1 MGRGGALPLCAG
13 ASCAARLTQA
23 PAQGRLLGYGTIT
36 FADAGS
42 VARVLQAAH
51 QARGMLRIPYAAPPR
66 DPAAIAYASL
76 ADSARALATAPSVRE
91 TVTKHAPLA
100 AGVRST
106 ARPDDA
112 PDCFY
117 VTVERSEAPAPPASR
132 AIDVRQL
139 QAFGGFS
146 DALARDAARY
156 AREDKPRRRR
166 R

>member
-76 ADSARALATAPSVRE
+76 ADSARALATAP
-91 TVTKHAPLA
+91 P
-100 AGVRST
+100 
-106 ARPDDA
+106 AR
-112 PDCFY
+112 
-117 VTVERSEAPAPPASR
+117 R